1 MKKEASGVRVTRF
14 RHKTDGVRA
23 LVATELPPRSLG
35 LHDEGDYQEAGES
48 HTSESGRT
56 TKFPRPQCGTDAE
69 QGQDGGD
76 CQERSQR
83 HQIARELIGPGRH
96 ADEPDRREDYKYHQ
110 PGAAAGEDDD
120 AGHDK
125 SPKSQDRHPYDTD
138 REMVL
143 AKQALHAL

>member
-1 MKKEASGVRVTRF
+1 MSPTRPRV
-14 RHKTDGVRA
+14 
-23 LVATELPPRSLG
+23 VA
-35 LHDEGDYQEAGES
+35 
-48 HTSESGRT
+48 T

-110 PGAAAGEDDD
+110 PGAAAVSLTTP
-120 AGHDK
+120 ATTRVPN
-125 SPKSQDRHPYDTD
+125 PKDRHPYDTD